1 MCLATLASVP
11 QEIARRPWWEVHC
24 HCIVPTVRHI
34 RRRDQ
39 REPGGRQG
47 RRQPGLA
54 VFRLPVVLGGRVSVG
69 DHRGGGRTE
78 EPRAGPSGAVYPRP
92 DAVGARAA
100 VHHIERSRGGRR
112 YVWRHGL
119 ARKPRQGYVHAC
131 RFFSPRPVPV
141 ALSTNEPLTTRPTDP
156 VQLYAKSAV
165 KRLLAFVPTLR
176 YACPCV
182 MPWSAS
188 FVKWFGYLRL

>member
-1 MCLATLASVP
+1 VP

-34 RRRDQ
+34 CRGDQ
-39 REPGGRQG
+39 RQPGGRQG
-47 RRQPGLA
+47 RRQPGLI

-69 DHRGGGRTE
+69 DHRSGRRTE
-78 EPRAGPSGAVYPRP
+78 EPRAGPSGAMYPRA

-100 VHHIERSRGGRR
+100 VHHIERSRGGRS
-112 YVWRHGL
+112 YAWRHGL

-131 RFFSPRPVPV
+131 LFTPSRPRRFVNKRTLDHAPHAAPPGP
-141 ALSTNEPLTTRPTDP
+141 ADP

-176 YACPCV
+176 YVYPCA

-188 FVKWFGYLRL
+188 FVKWFSY